1 MEGNLS
7 SVARYLDENDEWDL
21 VSPMPLALRFAFCI
35 LYLFSKLQFNAGYF
49 SVFGSAIPTFFS
61 VKNMN
66 RQALLLKRW
75 FGFHRYASGVKR
87 LLFHFRHT
95 IFCEDLLIAVAKVCM
110 WLKNYNHTPTA
121 PTSTFI
127 FMQDFYTF
135 LCIMVSLSHSCPLH
149 KPVDRFICIL
159 AATLMQFKEWGRGG
173 LELNPLPKHE
183 IAPHCVTHLF
193 ERPMHQIDLTPMDL
207 LLRPKEVAEFLN
219 A

>member
-1 MEGNLS
+1 
-7 SVARYLDENDEWDL
+7 
-21 VSPMPLALRFAFCI
+21 
-35 LYLFSKLQFNAGYF
+35 
-49 SVFGSAIPTFFS
+49 
-61 VKNMN
+61 
-66 RQALLLKRW
+66 
-75 FGFHRYASGVKR
+75 
-87 LLFHFRHT
+87 
-95 IFCEDLLIAVAKVCM
+95 M

-135 LCIMVSLSHSCPLH
+135 LCSMVSLSHSCPLL

-193 ERPMHQIDLTPMDL
+193 ERPMHQIDLTPMDFW
-207 LLRPKEVAEFLN
+207 LRPKEVAEFLN
-219 A
+219 VWPVQDGGWATTTTTQRRSNYASCQLLLFSFPLQAVTTYAFIWLNMLVMSLQLDVCALQMLLLCAVQR